1 MIATAFGEWKNSLY
15 PGRYRVERKMQF
27 SGEAWVGKK
36 VNDGSTSHQGLL
48 GAHPEVLELYLS
60 RKGQLWV
67 QVTSLGVV
75 AVARTHCILAAF
87 PTLHQAEGRLGMELT
102 PSGGLSGHTLT
113 VAFPTV
119 PKN

>member
-1 MIATAFGEWKNSLY
+1 MEKQLIPWQIQGREKDTVLWRSL
-15 PGRYRVERKMQF
+15 GR
-27 SGEAWVGKK
+27 KK

-75 AVARTHCILAAF
+75 ALARTHCILAAF